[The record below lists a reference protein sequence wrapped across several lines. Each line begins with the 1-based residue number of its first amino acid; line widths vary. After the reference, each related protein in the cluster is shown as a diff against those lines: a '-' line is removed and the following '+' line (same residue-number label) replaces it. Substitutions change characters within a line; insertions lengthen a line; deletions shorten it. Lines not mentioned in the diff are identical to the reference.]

1 MRKFLAVAIL
11 VTLAGCGGG
20 GGGSTPAPPST
31 PSQAPAQP
39 QGNLVTPTFTIVVP
53 AKTKSSKRTPRRVS
67 PSTLSVTI
75 TRTTQTTITPT
86 SVTSAI
92 DPATCPCVVNGPP
105 SPPGVVNTFT
115 VTTFDTN
122 NGTGNALDTGTD
134 TFTPIA
140 GQNNPQTVTLMGI
153 PASVAISGVPANFAA
168 NTAGQTATLSVTAS
182 DADGN
187 TISSGT
193 YANPITLTDPDT
205 NGTQGSQVTGTN
217 VGSCGSA
224 TCVTLTGP
232 ADTATLN
239 YGGLAEN
246 AVSLAATATGVTT
259 ANATFTPVLNAI
271 TGDAGNTTTSLGGT
285 GIDLFTNDSGSPLGF
300 AGTVSYGELGF
311 TNTPYNKQL
320 SVTGGAACSTFAT
333 VTAGAN
339 ASNETPFTA
348 TAIASPVSGQC
359 TLTVTDNLTDQPNA
373 LPTFKVTYTTSSVSA
388 SGKHRRN

>member
-1 MRKFLAVAIL
+1 MRKFLAVAIV

-20 GGGSTPAPPST
+20 GGSAPAPPST
-31 PSQAPAQP
+31 PSQAPTQP
-39 QGNLVTPTFTIVVP
+39 QGNLVTPQFTIVVP
-53 AKTKSSKRTPRRVS
+53 PKTKSAKRSPQRVS

-75 TRTTQTTITPT
+75 TRTTQLTVTPT
-86 SVTSAI
+86 SVTSPI
-92 DPATCPCVVNGPP
+92 VPANCPCVVDGPA
-105 SPPGVVNTFT
+105 SPPGVLNTFT
-115 VTTFDTN
+115 ITTFDTS
-122 NGTGNALDTGTD
+122 NGTGNSLDTGTD
-134 TFTPIA
+134 SFTPTA
-140 GQNNPQTVTLMGI
+140 GQNNPQSVTLMGI
-153 PASVAISGVPANFAA
+153 PASVVIGGVPANFAA
-168 NTAGQTATLSVTAS
+168 NTAGQTATLSVTVS

-187 TISSGT
+187 AISSGT
-193 YANPITLTDPDT
+193 YANPVTLTDPDT

-232 ADTATLN
+232 TDTATLN

-246 AVSLAATATGVTT
+246 PATLAATGTGVTT
-259 ANATFTPVLNAI
+259 ATATFTPVLNAI
-271 TGDAGNTTTSLGGT
+271 TGDAGNSTTSLGGT
-285 GIDLFTNDSGSPLGF
+285 GIDLFTTDSTSPLGF
-300 AGTVSYGELGF
+300 SGSVSYGEFGF

-333 VTAGAN
+333 VAAGAD

-348 TAIASPVSGQC
+348 TAIASPVNGQC
-359 TLTVTDNLTDQPNA
+359 TLTVTDTLTDQPNA